1 MAFDDGMFPE
11 RSPEEK
17 AARKSFS
24 TRIGH
29 VKRRVMR
36 DERLKGV
43 MLEFALS
50 LIGDDAVA
58 NKLKHGTTL
67 TDYEKH
73 LLVDVWLLHARLGGP

>member
-1 MAFDDGMFPE
+1 MSDGMFPE
-11 RSPEEK
+11 CSPEER

-36 DERLKGV
+36 DERLKGE
-43 MLEFALS
+43 MLEFALIF
-50 LIGDDAVA
+50 IGDEVVA
-58 NKLKHGTTL
+58 NKLKEGTKL

-73 LLVDVWLLHARLGGP
+73 LLVDVWLLHARLAGP